1 MSASTQTT
9 SSNAG
14 RSAVST
20 PIPTKSSI
28 SAKRAYGTSGTFC
41 EPGFGSPHS
50 ALGRDAR
57 DGPREE
63 GSFRRLNAE
72 TMADQ
77 PGATT
82 VPPIEI
88 VMSEVVVNLVFV
100 AHAHLDPSG
109 DGEEAAPRLEDAE
122 IAIDIAGRAYDRIS
136 ARLPGDERAAI
147 ARMLTELRLAYVKKR
162 GL

>member
-9 SSNAG
+9 SSNAR

-28 SAKRAYGTSGTFC
+28 PAKRAYGTSGTFY

-50 ALGRDAR
+50 ALGRDPR

-100 AHAHLDPSG
+100 AHAHLAPSG
-109 DGEEAAPRLEDAE
+109 EGEEAIPRLEDAE